1 MSISPPVET
10 PKTSA
15 ENYIDGKINAVGAQ
29 SESDPEGVLDELN
42 TLADEISKM
51 PEKNDAEKQKK
62 HALKQCVLERSQMHL
77 NILHSK
83 LQENSPNDIDTHL
96 EELEGRLDALKE
108 LGIEIRPSFLNRI
121 SRKADSFF
129 KSMIESLTPS
139 KDVKKMITSGY
150 NAVKE
155 TVLGLFNGMKG
166 ISVKHVFMSGITS
179 LFGDWVKDLPFIGT
193 RLASIIE
200 EQKTVQEIAASVQTV
215 LVDANISAGSRIY
228 FNERVTT
235 YELSRLKDFSSPS
248 APAALAGASAAAS
261 AVPAATPSPAL
272 SLTTPITAQKPV
284 VEKAAS
290 VASAFVTFMRGSSG
304 RVHVKAEWTDK
315 TKGIT
320 LAEMLDVYE
329 QQILKKPA

>member
-1 MSISPPVET
+1 
-10 PKTSA
+10 
-15 ENYIDGKINAVGAQ
+15 
-29 SESDPEGVLDELN
+29 
-42 TLADEISKM
+42 
-51 PEKNDAEKQKK
+51 
-62 HALKQCVLERSQMHL
+62 
-77 NILHSK
+77 
-83 LQENSPNDIDTHL
+83 
-96 EELEGRLDALKE
+96 
-108 LGIEIRPSFLNRI
+108 
-121 SRKADSFF
+121 
-129 KSMIESLTPS
+129 
-139 KDVKKMITSGY
+139 MITSGY

-200 EQKTVQEIAASVQTV
+200 EQKTVQEIAASVQAV
-215 LVDANISAGSRIY
+215 LVDANTAAGSRIY

-248 APAALAGASAAAS
+248 APAALTGASAAAS

-284 VEKAAS
+284 VEKATS